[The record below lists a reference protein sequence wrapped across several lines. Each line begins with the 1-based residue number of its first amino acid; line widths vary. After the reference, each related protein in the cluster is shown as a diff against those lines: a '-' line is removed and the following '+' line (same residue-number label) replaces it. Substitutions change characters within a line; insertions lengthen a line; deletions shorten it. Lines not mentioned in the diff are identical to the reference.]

1 VESLDR
7 VKYIRLGHVERWVL
21 GAVYSLSFEH
31 PEESFTSS
39 IIATMTDTAHAA
51 DESAML
57 QKPLIVT
64 AGELTAAIRMQNH
77 WPVTLALPR
86 RHFNCTNDP
95 VTILS
100 VVHGPPS
107 PAC

>member
-1 VESLDR
+1 VAQINELEWANGR
-7 VKYIRLGHVERWVL
+7 IY
-21 GAVYSLSFEH
+21 
-31 PEESFTSS
+31 
-39 IIATMTDTAHAA
+39 ATMTDTAHAA

-86 RHFNCTNDP
+86 GHCHRTNE
-95 VTILS
+95 
-100 VVHGPPS
+100 
-107 PAC
+107 